1 MANLM
6 EDFTQFLKTG
16 IPPESLKLD
25 SKKGI
30 RFPTELEARIRA
42 ETAGKYP
49 YPEPLGHSELTAT
62 LTAENFPIIDW
73 LVEKITAN
81 FSDTHKPKKEFTEI
95 YIREALVYLHS
106 GTTHYLI
113 TIE

>member
-1 MANLM
+1 MTNTLD
-6 EDFTQFLKTG
+6 DFTCFLKTG
-16 IPPESLKLD
+16 ILPESLALD

-30 RFPTELEARIRA
+30 RFPAELEARIRA

-49 YPEPLGHSELTAT
+49 YPEPLGHSEFTAT

-95 YIREALVYLHS
+95 YIREALFYLHN
-106 GTTHYLI
+106 GTTHYII